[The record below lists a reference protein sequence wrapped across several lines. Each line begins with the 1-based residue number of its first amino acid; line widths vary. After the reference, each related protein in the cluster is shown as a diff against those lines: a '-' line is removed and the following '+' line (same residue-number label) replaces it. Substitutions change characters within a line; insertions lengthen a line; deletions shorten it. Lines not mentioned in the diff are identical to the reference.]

1 MTDYDKEY
9 KEFKWQVPEYY
20 NFAGD
25 VFDKW
30 AEDKNKLAMLWVDD
44 HGTEIRKTFHELSV
58 ASRKMAN
65 LFKFHGIGQGDV
77 VIVVLPRNIEWWIAF
92 TACIRC
98 GAMIAPGTTQLTAKD
113 LEYRANKSNAA

>member
-44 HGTEIRKTFHELSV
+44 HGTEIRKTFHELGV

-65 LFKFHGIGQGDV
+65 LFK
-77 VIVVLPRNIEWWIAF
+77 
-92 TACIRC
+92 
-98 GAMIAPGTTQLTAKD
+98 
-113 LEYRANKSNAA
+113 